1 MDFLFGNFLGIED
14 EWNKS
19 KTMTFLTKKKLLDYF
34 KNFEIVYY
42 AEKNI
47 LRIVQ
52 QKRINIGMYLKFM
65 LRKNKLNL

>member
-19 KTMTFLTKKKLLDYF
+19 KTMTFLTKEKLLDYF

-42 AEKNI
+42 AEKKYI
-47 LRIVQ
+47 KDISTEKDKHWHVFELYA
-52 QKRINIGMYLKFM
+52 KK
-65 LRKNKLNL
+65 K